1 MNLRMVFRQLGLL
14 LLVLG
19 GCLLLVTGVELAQWE
34 DGRLA
39 EPKATLALA
48 LSMALSGG
56 LGGTL
61 FLLCRERKHRRP
73 ELPELPGRREALLLV
88 SLSWMLGAAVA
99 AVPYF
104 LWARL
109 VAAGGGTDPHPFAS
123 AVRCYFEAMSGLTT
137 TGASV
142 LSDIASLPRGILLW
156 RSLTQWLGGLGIVVL
171 FVAVL
176 PTLGVGGKKLF
187 QAEAPGPTQ
196 PGVRPRIRDTARA
209 LWIIYLL
216 LTGASILLLWLLGMS
231 LFDAVCHTFTTLATG
246 GFSNYG
252 ASVSE
257 FDSAAIE
264 FVIVGFM
271 LLAGVN
277 FGLYYKLLHGRWK
290 GVSKDPELRLY
301 LGVVLTATALIAVS
315 IYGTSWTTLDG
326 QTREGT
332 LFQTIRYSLFQAASI
347 QTTTGFATADYD
359 KWGFLPQAVLVT
371 LLFIGASAGS
381 TGGGIKV
388 IRILVVA
395 RVLIAEIEKAF
406 RPSVVRPIKVGKT
419 AVSSDLRQALLV
431 YVLTI
436 LSIFAIGSVVVM
448 MFEPP
453 GTINFTTAA
462 TAAAATLN
470 NVGPGLAMVGPM
482 DNFAV
487 FSDPSLVV
495 LSLLMVL
502 GRLELYALLA
512 LVLPR
517 FWTAE

>member
-34 DGRLA
+34 SGRLA
-39 EPKATLALA
+39 EPKATIALA
-48 LSMALSGG
+48 LSMALSGA

-61 FLLCRERKHRRP
+61 YLLCRPREKN
-73 ELPELPGRREALLLV
+73 LIDLPGRREALLLV
-88 SLSWMLGAAVA
+88 SLSWVVGAAVA

-104 LWARL
+104 LWAWL
-109 VAAGGGTDPHPFAS
+109 VKAGGGTDPHPFAS
-123 AVRCYFEAMSGLTT
+123 LARCYFEAMSGLTT

-142 LSDIASLPRGILLW
+142 LSNIESLPRGILLW

-209 LWIIYLL
+209 LWMIYLAMTAVL
-216 LTGASILLLWLLGMS
+216 VLLLWLLGMN
-231 LFDAVCHTFTTLATG
+231 LFDAVCHTFTTMATG
-246 GFSNYG
+246 GFSNYT
-252 ASVSE
+252 ASISA
-257 FDSAAIE
+257 FDSAAID
-264 FVIVGFM
+264 FVIVLFM

-277 FGLYYKLLHGRWK
+277 FGLYYKLLQRRWK
-290 GVSKDPELRLY
+290 GVYKDPELRLY
-301 LGVVLTATALIAVS
+301 LGIVLIATLLIGVS
-315 IYGTSWTTLDG
+315 IYGTTWTTLDG

-332 LFQTIRYSLFQAASI
+332 LFQTVRYSLFQTVSI
-347 QTTTGFATADYD
+347 QTTTGYATADYD
-359 KWGFLPQAVLVT
+359 EWGFLPQAVLVT
-371 LLFIGASAGS
+371 LMFIGASAGS

-419 AVSSDLRQALLV
+419 AVSADMRQALLV

-436 LSIFAIGSVVVM
+436 LAIFALGSVVLM

-462 TAAAATLN
+462 TASAATLN
-470 NVGPGLAMVGPM
+470 NIGPGLSMVGPT

-502 GRLELYALLA
+502 GRLEVYALLA